1 MLTKTI
7 HSQSTDT
14 SNHTSPAKQLTKA
27 VQWVRYALQIRRE
40 RQSLAALDERILKDI
55 GLSKSMA
62 FRESTRGFFDTPEV
76 GRKTKT
82 QAHVRRFRSRDLG

>member
-14 SNHTSPAKQLTKA
+14 SNHTSPAKQLSKA
-27 VQWVRYALQIRRE
+27 FQWVRYALQIRRE

-62 FRESTRGFFDTPEV
+62 FRESTRGFFDTPDA
-76 GRKTKT
+76 GRKT
-82 QAHVRRFRSRDLG
+82 QARVRRFRSRDLG